1 MKVGGDVGFLHMRTQ
16 QNPKKIEWYR
26 KMCTTCAPN
35 ESDHWLRLLVGS
47 SSLSPLARPY
57 SFSFWLPL
65 SAVVLLPL
73 HPRRFC
79 GVCWGGVWFWCT
91 IIDLRLDDCVA
102 FGVGGWF
109 LGRYP
114 SWTGAGIATHLVS
127 LPFVFAVAIRI
138 DCYEVSWGKVS
149 FDEWVILYV
158 VYEAVRPWWYW
169 ELAEMRL
176 AVLPC
181 QLPFPYWYTC
191 MPLNGGEV
199 CWSA

>member
-1 MKVGGDVGFLHMRTQ
+1 MIPKDVHNLCTKRIWPLAKAASRLFELVTAGTSLLFFFLASPICRRVT
-16 QNPKKIEWYR
+16 PP
-26 KMCTTCAPN
+26 TP
-35 ESDHWLRLLVGS
+35 
-47 SSLSPLARPY
+47 SPLLRG
-57 SFSFWLPL
+57 
-65 SAVVLLPL
+65 VL
-73 HPRRFC
+73 
-79 GVCWGGVWFWCT
+79 GGVWFWCT